1 MKLETKKQIEFAT
14 NSSFESIDATISS
27 TDMHK
32 LWDMLQNPYKDN
44 IGSLVREYVS
54 NSFDSHA
61 EAMFIKEHS
70 LEEIRAEYG
79 IYNTVEDEELLLLKE
94 HVEHCN
100 NDAVVVSLEK
110 DQTGWYWSTEDVG
123 VGLSPTRV
131 RTVFVNYLKSTKEL
145 SNTMIGALNI
155 PGAH

>member
-1 MKLETKKQIEFAT
+1 MKLEQSKQIEFAT

-44 IGSLVREYVS
+44 ISSIVREITS
-54 NSFDSHA
+54 NGFDSIA

-70 LEEIRAEYG
+70 LEEIRKEYG
-79 IYNTVEDEELLLLKE
+79 IYNTVDDEELLLLKK
-94 HVEHCN
+94 HVEQCN
-100 NDAVVVSLEK
+100 NDAVAVSVEK
-110 DQTGWYWSTEDVG
+110 DETGWYWSTEDIG
-123 VGLSPTRV
+123 VGLSPSRV

-145 SNTMIGALNI
+145 SNTMIGAFGLS
-155 PGAH
+155 

>member
-44 IGSLVREYVS
+44 ISSIVREITS
-54 NSFDSHA
+54 NGFDSMA

-70 LEEIRAEYG
+70 LEEIRKEYG
-79 IYNTVEDEELLLLKE
+79 IYNTVSDEELLLLKK
-94 HVEHCN
+94 HVSECN
-100 NDAVVVSLEK
+100 NDAVAVSVEK
-110 DQTGWYWSTEDVG
+110 DETGWYWSTEDIG
-123 VGLSPTRV
+123 VGLSPSRV

-155 PGAH
+155 PSVR